1 MPRQERFVLE
11 EVAGGWQI
19 HCAECGTSSPVAKS
33 KSKAHKW
40 SQRHAIAEFDMD
52 LPTMVQFMRSR

>member
-1 MPRQERFVLE
+1 VAREERFVLE
-11 EVAGGWQI
+11 EVAGGWQAR
-19 HCAECGTSSPVAKS
+19 CRDCGTSSPVVKS
-33 KSKAHKW
+33 KHKATKW